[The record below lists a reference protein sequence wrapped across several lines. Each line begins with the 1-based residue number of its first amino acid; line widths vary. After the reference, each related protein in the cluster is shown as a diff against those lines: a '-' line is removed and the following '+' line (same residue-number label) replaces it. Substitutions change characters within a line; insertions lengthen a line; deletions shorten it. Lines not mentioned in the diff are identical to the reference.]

1 MRQRAIATNV
11 TLTTEVQEPKPLYV
25 TGDEEQLYGLVSNLI
40 VNAIQYTPPGGQ
52 VTVILDTSDRHA
64 LIQVK
69 DTGVGIA
76 PEELQAI
83 FERFYRVNSD
93 RSRHTGGSG
102 LGLPIADAIN
112 QAHGGSIQVQS
123 ELGFG
128 STFTIQLPLRS
139 TVKQ

>member
-1 MRQRAIATNV
+1 M
-11 TLTTEVQEPKPLYV
+11 PKPLYV

-40 VNAIQYTPPGGQ
+40 LNAIQYTLPGGQ
-52 VTVILDTSDRHA
+52 VTVILDTSDRHP

-69 DTGVGIA
+69 DTSVGIA
-76 PEELQAI
+76 PEELQTI

-128 STFTIQLPLRS
+128 STFTI
-139 TVKQ
+139 